1 MVRVEDVVDVFDRAA
16 EQRRF
21 PELEHP
27 YSYLIAARLH
37 GFSDADRWA
46 LVVDTVGYNP
56 RAGNVVDVLHALG
69 NCLTGTN
76 EAWQTRFAHRIDN
89 FADLF
94 EDDSG
99 AAWYRQV
106 PLVIRGQAVPV
117 AAAETT
123 CPEDLFRLLAPQHR
137 DLLLAE
143 STEVRQLVPSDLPQ
157 VLCLDDWHH
166 TTLRVRPPSP
176 ERERQRQLHES
187 LTRHAPP
194 HNRAPFEVRPSD
206 IETYQQISEVLA
218 TANPSHYQP
227 TRPGNTHWRNWP
239 MSGAL

>member
-1 MVRVEDVVDVFDRAA
+1 M
-16 EQRRF
+16 
-21 PELEHP
+21 
-27 YSYLIAARLH
+27 
-37 GFSDADRWA
+37 
-46 LVVDTVGYNP
+46 
-56 RAGNVVDVLHALG
+56 
-69 NCLTGTN
+69 
-76 EAWQTRFAHRIDN
+76 
-89 FADLF
+89 
-94 EDDSG
+94 
-99 AAWYRQV
+99 
-106 PLVIRGQAVPV
+106 
-117 AAAETT
+117 
-123 CPEDLFRLLAPQHR
+123 
-137 DLLLAE
+137 
-143 STEVRQLVPSDLPQ
+143 PQ

-239 MSGAL
+239 TSGAL